1 MKFGRYDCAAV
12 EMDAFLLDGGAM
24 FGVVPKTLWEKKI
37 PADLQNRIPMTA
49 RSLIIRGHNRTILV
63 DAGIG
68 DKLSAKLKKVFG
80 MGKTPGSMDARLA
93 ALGLTAED
101 ITDVVLTHLHFDH
114 AGGCTAVQNN
124 AIVPAFPHAT
134 YHIQKSQWELAC
146 HPSLR
151 DRSGFIADDFMPLY
165 AQKVL
170 NIIDGPT
177 DDLFEGICLMV
188 THGHTAGQQHP
199 LIKGDG
205 RSLFFCADLIPTAA
219 HLPLTWHMGYD
230 NLPLTLLEEK
240 RQVLKRALSEDWILC
255 FPHDP
260 RVAAAFISGKVERA
274 EIKETV
280 SLKFEH

>member
-1 MKFGRYDCAAV
+1 MRFGSYDCAAV

-24 FGVVPKTLWEKKI
+24 FGVVPKTLWGKKI
-37 PADLQNRIPMTA
+37 PADSKNRIPMTA
-49 RSLIIRGHNRTILV
+49 RSLIICGNHRTILV

-80 MGKTPGSMDARLA
+80 MVKTPGSMDARLA
-93 ALGLTAED
+93 PLGLTAED
-101 ITDVVLTHLHFDH
+101 ITDVVITHLHFDH
-114 AGGCTAVQNN
+114 AGGCTALQNKT
-124 AIVPAFPHAT
+124 IVPAFPQAT

-177 DDLFEGICLMV
+177 DDLFEGIYLMV
-188 THGHTAGQQHP
+188 TQGHTAGQQH
-199 LIKGDG
+199 LLVKGEG

-230 NLPLTLLEEK
+230 NLPLALLEEK
-240 RQVLKRALSEDWILC
+240 RGVIQRALFESWILC

-260 RVAAAFISGKVERA
+260 HIAAASISGRVERV
-274 EIKETV
+274 EVKEKLF
-280 SLKFEH
+280 LKFER